1 MGGHSGNVQDT
12 SEFICEICLI
22 NYDAINRKPYSLV
35 PCGHTFCI
43 MCMNEMQTN
52 NCPVCRANFS
62 NKIPN
67 WEILK
72 RLKSS
77 VPSAPGL
84 SAQEIP
90 TLVANRNEN
99 RQSVYDNFFAMSSKR
114 KFVFFY
120 SIFLAMVFLIYP
132 FALLWV
138 GIEHRSECYID
149 KWIPVWMMVYGL
161 FGILMVAVGFFLIQY
176 LMLKPK
182 NLRSRKVMSV
192 LTTIGSLLT
201 LFEFSWFFVGTVWV
215 FRAYPNVTYSTYNL
229 KDSIT
234 TYCAPDMYKFAF
246 GTLVAQCCI
255 FGLFLCSSPC
265 LFCCLP
271 WRRLN
276 EI

>member
-114 KFVFFY
+114 KCNFTIYKILFTQFN
-120 SIFLAMVFLIYP
+120 IFQ
-132 FALLWV
+132 
-138 GIEHRSECYID
+138 ID
-149 KWIPVWMMVYGL
+149 Y
-161 FGILMVAVGFFLIQY
+161 
-176 LMLKPK
+176 
-182 NLRSRKVMSV
+182 
-192 LTTIGSLLT
+192 
-201 LFEFSWFFVGTVWV
+201 
-215 FRAYPNVTYSTYNL
+215 
-229 KDSIT
+229 
-234 TYCAPDMYKFAF
+234 
-246 GTLVAQCCI
+246 
-255 FGLFLCSSPC
+255 
-265 LFCCLP
+265 
-271 WRRLN
+271 
-276 EI
+276 